1 MNVLEQLENDLKTA
15 AKMRDELRLSVL
27 RMLKAAL
34 QNQQIE
40 VGHELSM
47 PEVLTVLQK
56 EAKKRQDSVEAY
68 SEAGRT
74 ELADQEKAE
83 AKLIEQ
89 YLPQQ
94 LSDDELKSLVT
105 AAITATGATSKAD
118 MGKVIG
124 AVVGQA
130 QGRADGRRISSLV
143 AEQLT

>member
-1 MNVLEQLENDLKTA
+1 MNVLEQLETDLKTA
-15 AKMRDELRLSVL
+15 AKMRDELRLCVL

-47 PEVLTVLQK
+47 PEVLSVLQK
-56 EAKKRQDSVEAY
+56 EAKKRQDSVVAY
-68 SEAGRT
+68 DQAGRQ

-94 LSDDELKSLVT
+94 LSDDELKKLVSE
-105 AAITATGATSKAD
+105 AITATGATSKAD

-130 QGRADGRRISSLV
+130 QGRADGRRISTLV
-143 AEQLT
+143 AEQLS

>member
-1 MNVLEQLENDLKTA
+1 MDVLEQLEADLKTA

-47 PEVLTVLQK
+47 PEVLSVLQK
-56 EAKKRQDSVEAY
+56 EAKKRQDSVAAY
-68 SEAGRT
+68 DQAGRT

-83 AKLIEQ
+83 AKMIEE

-94 LSDDELKSLVT
+94 LSDDELKKLVGE
-105 AAITATGATSKAD
+105 AITATGATSKAD

-130 QGRADGRRISSLV
+130 QGRADGRRISTLV
-143 AEQLT
+143 SEQLS